1 MMENSL
7 VDQIR
12 ERLRKIRAEIE
23 EVCLECGRDPSEVTL
38 MAVTKTVPA
47 EVVNLAI
54 EEGITLLGENR
65 AQELLAKYETYSLPA
80 KQIHFIG
87 HLQTNKVRQIIDKV
101 GMIESVDSLR
111 LAEEIDRCA
120 AAKGITMDILLEVNI
135 AEEPS
140 KSGLLPGEIDSV
152 LEGIGKLEHV
162 KLRGLMVIPPVGEG
176 ALYFERANKLLIDI
190 RAKKLDNSSMS
201 ILSMGMS
208 SDYTDAI
215 RFGSSIV
222 RIGRGLFG
230 ERH

>member
-1 MMENSL
+1 MMENNL
-7 VDQIR
+7 VDPIR
-12 ERLRKIRAEIE
+12 ERLKKIRSEVEA
-23 EVCLECGRDPSEVTL
+23 VCLECGRDPSEVTL

-54 EEGITLLGENR
+54 KEGVTLLGENR
-65 AQELLAKYETYSLPA
+65 AQELLAKYETYALPA
-80 KQIHFIG
+80 EKIHFIG

-120 AAKGITMDILLEVNI
+120 AAKGLTMEILLEVNI

-140 KSGLLPGEIDSV
+140 KSGLLPEEIDSV

-176 ALYFERANKLLIDI
+176 ARYFERARNLLIDI
-190 RAKKLDNSSMS
+190 RAKKLDNSNMN

-208 SDYTDAI
+208 SDYADAV
-215 RFGSSIV
+215 RFGSNIV
-222 RIGRGLFG
+222 RIGRALFG
-230 ERH
+230 ERQ